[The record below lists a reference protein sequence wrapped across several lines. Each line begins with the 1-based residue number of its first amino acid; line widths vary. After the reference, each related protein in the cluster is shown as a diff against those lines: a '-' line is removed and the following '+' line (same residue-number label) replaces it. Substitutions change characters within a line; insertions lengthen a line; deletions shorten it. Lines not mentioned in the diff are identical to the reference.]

1 MTGQLPNHQPWLSGA
16 PTWDGR
22 WHQLAAEAYV
32 GARDG
37 DLSPDVAF
45 DLASFL
51 LEWAAPT
58 PAFSELAD
66 AALDRAAQPDDTRHL
81 AELARQA
88 LRAVGYAPD
97 FRLAPELLSAIA
109 EPVEHLTADLRA
121 TGLTGQ
127 VHLRLPDDDPRPT
140 SVWFGYEHSA
150 AHTSGLTSFDALY
163 QTPAD
168 LLTMVAGE
176 VQDAVM
182 HSVWGAW
189 PVCPAHYRGVHP
201 ALTDSAAAWQC
212 SAGGGHVISPIGQWA
227 RPR

>member
-1 MTGQLPNHQPWLSGA
+1 MPGLLRHHQFWLPGA

-22 WHQLAAEAYV
+22 WDQLADAAYV

-37 DLSPDVAF
+37 DLSPELSF

-66 AALDRAAQPDDTRHL
+66 ASLDHASLPGDTRNL

-97 FRLAPELLSAIA
+97 FRLAPELLDAFA

-127 VHLRLPDDDPRPT
+127 VHLRLPDDDPRPA

-150 AHTSGLTSFDALY
+150 AHTSGLTSFDAVY
-163 QTPAD
+163 QTPTD
-168 LLTMVAGE
+168 LLTMVADE

-182 HSVWGAW
+182 HAVWGAW
-189 PVCPAHYRGVHP
+189 PVCPTHHRGVHP
-201 ALTDSAAAWQC
+201 ALTDGTAAWQC
-212 SAGGGHVISPIGQWA
+212 RAGAGHVISTIGQWA
-227 RPR
+227 